1 MTPYGFMADFR
12 KPFLLNNKDW
22 GFKANKIKFKYVIY
36 KNEEAFESEN
46 SEHEYLQVHIPVV
59 WI

>member
-22 GFKANKIKFKYVIY
+22 GFKTNKIKFKYVIY
-36 KNEEAFESEN
+36 KNEEASESEN
-46 SEHEYLQVHIPVV
+46 SEHEY
-59 WI
+59 